1 MSTHS
6 FRDFRLSEQQDRI
19 ILQFRA
25 ERNIAGL
32 KERPCRCKQQ
42 AETQNGAARVLWSWH
57 PDTMC
62 PDVDMELQGLVFP
75 T

>member
-19 ILQFRA
+19 IPQFRA

-32 KERPCRCKQQ
+32 KESPCRCKQQ
-42 AETQNGAARVLWSWH
+42 AETQNGAARVLWS
-57 PDTMC
+57 
-62 PDVDMELQGLVFP
+62 
-75 T
+75 